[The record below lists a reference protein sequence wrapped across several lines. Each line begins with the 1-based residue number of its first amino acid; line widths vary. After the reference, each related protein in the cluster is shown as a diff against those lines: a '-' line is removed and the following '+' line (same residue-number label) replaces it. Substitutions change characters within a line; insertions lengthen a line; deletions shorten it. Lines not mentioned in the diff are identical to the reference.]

1 MNNTVPVME
10 KRDFLKWFLD
20 QYQLKRRECAWLLNF
35 LMSDD
40 ILMERVHF
48 VEQADYCPKALMI
61 STSDVECVPFAFHK
75 NQHVTMDAE
84 KSFHDIRLNRNEDIF
99 IQLNF
104 KDKHLTPQ
112 YVAVLEENPYLPV
125 NEEETNVHQLM
136 AEMILERSI
145 RTERMKRIEKEIDAA
160 LAAGDK
166 SDFYRLSDEYNEL
179 KALND
184 V

>member
-1 MNNTVPVME
+1 ME

-61 STSDVECVPFAFHK
+61 STNDVDCVPFAFHK

-84 KSFHDIRLNRNEDIF
+84 KSFHDIRLNRSEDIF

-104 KDKHLTPQ
+104 KDKQMTPQ

-125 NEEETNVHQLM
+125 NEEETNVQQLM
-136 AEMILERSI
+136 AELVLEKSI
-145 RTERMKRIEKEIDAA
+145 RNERIKSMEREIDNA
-160 LAAGDK
+160 LQSGNENLFHELAK
-166 SDFYRLSDEYNEL
+166 EYKAL
-179 KALND
+179 KALD